1 MSIPSAIPAVIRQR
15 GFRKWYERELIRSH
29 ANLVLLLLC
38 TLAVLGAMEALFDGG
53 THERLLLAACLL
65 VAAGL
70 GVWSMRR
77 YLFHLS
83 RAELIANQASCPQ
96 CQVYARWAVERPEAV
111 PARRSEVADDEPE
124 RLQVCCRG
132 CGWRWHIDC

>member
-1 MSIPSAIPAVIRQR
+1 MSTPSAIPAVIRQR

-53 THERLLLAACLL
+53 RHERLLLVACLL
-65 VAAGL
+65 VAAALGL
-70 GVWSMRR
+70 WSMRR

-96 CQVYARWAVERPEAV
+96 CQTYARWTVERDTAGDDSAGRLAV
-111 PARRSEVADDEPE
+111 MDVR
-124 RLQVCCRG
+124 CRA
-132 CGWRWHIDC
+132 CGRGWPIEW

>member
-1 MSIPSAIPAVIRQR
+1 MPSSSAIPAAIRQR

-38 TLAVLGAMEALFDGG
+38 TLAVLGAMEALSDGG
-53 THERLLLAACLL
+53 RHERLLLVACLV
-65 VAAGL
+65 VAGGL
-70 GVWSMRR
+70 GVWAMRR

-96 CQVYARWAVERPEAV
+96 CRAYARWTIERDDTEDDRAGR
-111 PARRSEVADDEPE
+111 PAMMEV
-124 RLQVCCRG
+124 RCRA
-132 CGWRWHIDC
+132 CGQAWPIEW

>member
-1 MSIPSAIPAVIRQR
+1 MPTPSAIPAVIRQR

-38 TLAVLGAMEALFDGG
+38 TLAVLGAMEALFDGDG
-53 THERLLLAACLL
+53 GARQRLLLVACLL
-65 VAAGL
+65 VAAAL

-96 CQVYARWAVERPEAV
+96 CRVYARWTVERDDAGDDSTGR
-111 PARRSEVADDEPE
+111 PAMMEV
-124 RLQVCCRG
+124 RCRA
-132 CGWRWHIDC
+132 CGQRWPIEW

>member
-1 MSIPSAIPAVIRQR
+1 LNPSASPSLITLAIRRR

-38 TLAVLGAMEALFDGG
+38 TLAAIGAMEALFGG
-53 THERLLLAACLL
+53 GGRERLLLAACLL

-83 RAELIANQASCPQ
+83 RAELLANQASCPQ
-96 CQVYARWAVERPEAV
+96 CQAYARWDIERDV
-111 PARRSEVADDEPE
+111 PGDDAADRPSLIEV
-124 RLQVCCRG
+124 RCRA
-132 CGWRWHIDC
+132 CGRVWPIEW